1 MVMIAVVQLA
11 EKILFSRARDFHFR
25 QHHIFLLLPGS
36 DNAFSYMPQMFLTNE
51 PLEMQC
57 HQLYVFRWI
66 LLGPRS
72 SFSEYVPIFPKK
84 RHHLS
89 IVSILFVI
97 DIKHALERMNHTKTY
112 AVFPTCNTTFRS
124 SSIHSS
130 ILLWCSKSVTH
141 TW

>member
-1 MVMIAVVQLA
+1 MIAVVQLA

-57 HQLYVFRWI
+57 HQLYVFGLI
-66 LLGPRS
+66 LITKSLCP
-72 SFSEYVPIFPKK
+72 EYVCTNFPKK
-84 RHHLS
+84 RHLLS

-97 DIKHALERMNHTKTY
+97 DIKQALERMNHTKTY
-112 AVFPTCNTTFRS
+112 AVFPTCNTTFRG

-130 ILLWCSKSVTH
+130 ILL
-141 TW
+141 

>member
-1 MVMIAVVQLA
+1 MIAVVQLA

-57 HQLYVFRWI
+57 HQLYVFGWI
-66 LLGPRS
+66 LITKS
-72 SFSEYVPIFPKK
+72 SFPEYVLIFPKRK
-84 RHHLS
+84 RNLLS
-89 IVSILFVI
+89 ISSIIFVI
-97 DIKHALERMNHTKTY
+97 DINQGRMNHTKTY
-112 AVFPTCNTTFRS
+112 AVFPTCNTTFRG